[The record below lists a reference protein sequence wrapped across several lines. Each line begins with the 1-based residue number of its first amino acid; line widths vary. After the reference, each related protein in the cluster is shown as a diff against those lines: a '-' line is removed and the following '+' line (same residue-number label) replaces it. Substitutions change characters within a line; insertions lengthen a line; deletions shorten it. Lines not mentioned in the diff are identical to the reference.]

1 MTDDYFDLDNRHSVY
16 VGRTATHLANEYP
29 FKSLTESYKAAR
41 AILIESGDITS
52 ITKLNKITAKIASE
66 LSSGMLLM
74 WPKLTAELE
83 ELAANEAA
91 FSAKTISDINDVALT
106 VPDDVAIVGAVNKTL
121 MTLTSGQ
128 NVNSGVWAEYTKT
141 NTSSVIKAYNSQI
154 KAGYS
159 NGETLNQITKRLRTV
174 TNGML
179 KNNAEALVRT
189 GVSHY
194 AVNGKNA
201 MAQANR
207 DVIKNKYFNSV
218 FDNRRTLICSHFAEN
233 PVYAMDDKTAPILPL
248 HFNERS
254 DWLYLVGDQKHPF
267 GTRAAVGG
275 QKGEAAKERYEKR
288 YSALNKRRDNPD
300 IDGKTSSKVKYRGR
314 KDSDTFRAGQIKGS
328 TTPDSFLRNQP
339 RWFIESAL
347 GKERAKL
354 FIDGK
359 VNIAK
364 FTDMTGRK
372 LTLQELKDSGV

>member
-1 MTDDYFDLDNRHSVY
+1 MADDYFDLSNRHEIY
-16 VGRTATHLANEYP
+16 LGRTATHLANEYP

-66 LSSGMLLM
+66 LNSGMLLM
-74 WPKLTAELE
+74 WPKLTTELE

-91 FSAKTISDINDVALT
+91 FSAKTIGEFNDVALT
-106 VPDDVAIVGAVNKTL
+106 VPADSAIVSAVNKTL

-128 NVNSGVWAEYTKT
+128 NVNSGVWAEYTKA

-159 NGETLNQITKRLRTV
+159 NGETLSQITKRLRTV
-174 TNGML
+174 TNGIL

-254 DWLYLVGDQKHPF
+254 NWLYLVGDQKHPF

-275 QKGEAAKERYEKR
+275 QKSEAAKERYEKR
-288 YSALNKRRDNPD
+288 ENALDKRRANEN
-300 IDGKTSSKVKYRGR
+300 ITGKTSSKVKYRGR
-314 KDSDTFRAGQIKGS
+314 KDGDTFEAGQIKGS
-328 TTPDSFLRNQP
+328 TGSDAWMRSQP
-339 RWFIESAL
+339 AWFQDSAL
-347 GKERAKL
+347 GPARGKL
-354 FIDGK
+354 FREGLKLGK
-359 VNIAK
+359 
-364 FTDMTGRK
+364 FSDFTGRK
-372 LTLQELKDSGV
+372 LTLKELKDSGV